1 MVYKFYLLNRTIK
14 TRVGSAYSTS
24 LDITSGIMQGSCVG
38 PLLFI
43 IYINDVADL
52 FNDNIKCSLYAD
64 DVRLYS
70 VIDSQDD
77 CFILQSQ
84 LTNLSHGL

>member
-1 MVYKFYLLNRTIK
+1 MDLK
-14 TRVGSAYSTS
+14 S
-24 LDITSGIMQGSCVG
+24 DIVQDSCIG

-52 FNDNIKCSLYAD
+52 FNRHIKCSLYAD
-64 DVRLYS
+64 DVKLYS

-77 CFILQSQ
+77 CFILQSAIDELVSKMATQ
-84 LTNLSHGL
+84 NILHEVHN